1 MKCSLYISKGA
12 DKDNLINNQEFVWLV
27 IISSIH
33 TTFTFIKKKKKTFT
47 FNVIVVAL
55 KAGREINFFF

>member
-12 DKDNLINNQEFVWLV
+12 DKDNLINNQGFVWLV

-33 TTFTFIKKKKKTFT
+33 ATFT
-47 FNVIVVAL
+47 FNVIVVTL
-55 KAGREINFFF
+55 KGQRII

>member
-27 IISSIH
+27 IISSIL
-33 TTFTFIKKKKKTFT
+33 TTFT
-47 FNVIVVAL
+47 FNVIIVTL
-55 KAGREINFFF
+55 KGQRVKII

>member
-33 TTFTFIKKKKKTFT
+33 TTFTF
-47 FNVIVVAL
+47 NVIVVAL
-55 KAGREINFFF
+55 KAGREINFFFW